1 MCSGIYKIENT
12 INSKVYVGSSNN
24 IKVRWR
30 KHKALLRHNKH
41 PNQHLQ
47 NAWNKYGEDVFIFSV
62 VELCPIN
69 SLLNKEQHYIDL
81 LKPEYNQT
89 LVAGK
94 VEMTTDRRKKLSY
107 SVTQAYKE
115 GRIKKT
121 VKSIYQYDL
130 KGNYIRKYNSLGE
143 ASVILNIPVSN
154 LSSAANGKCNI
165 AGGYVWRF
173 YRVDKLDVWF
183 NRMGRTITKEPYR
196 SKNVKIVLT
205 NCNEHLVFKNAKEVS
220 NKLGCSTFQVY
231 NSIRRNSLL
240 LNKYKVERKIL

>member
-1 MCSGIYKIENT
+1 MYSGIYKIENT

-47 NAWNKYGEDVFIFSV
+47 NAWNKYGEDMFIFSV
-62 VELCPIN
+62 IELCPIS
-69 SLLNKEQHYIDL
+69 SL
-81 LKPEYNQT
+81 
-89 LVAGK
+89 
-94 VEMTTDRRKKLSY
+94 
-107 SVTQAYKE
+107 
-115 GRIKKT
+115 
-121 VKSIYQYDL
+121 L

-143 ASVILNIPVSN
+143 ALTALNIHITKISC
-154 LSSAANGKCNI
+154 AANGKCNI

-173 YRVDKLDVWF
+173 YKANKLNVWF
-183 NRMGRTITKEPYR
+183 NGRGKTLTKEPYR
-196 SKNVKIVLT
+196 LKNVKIALT